1 MPVKALYPGTF
12 DPPTNGHVDLIQRG
26 SKLFDHLTVA
36 ILVNPVKNPLFTVE
50 ERVEMLEE
58 VTGPLGNVSVATFD
72 GLMVEFARKVG
83 AAAVLRGIRAISDYE
98 HEFQMAL
105 MNRRLAPDVET
116 VFLAAGG
123 TLLVCEL
130 ADGEGSFQLWRRH
143 QRAGAAER
151 GEEAARA
158 DQERRVTEWRPRAR
172 RPQAELCAQSEI
184 CQDGRDMTVTAPAKV
199 FADRIGRIEVS
210 ATMAVAAEAAKLRAQ
225 GANLVDFGAGEPHFA
240 TPRHIKDAAIAAIE
254 ANFTRYTVVPGIPD
268 VRKAIVERHACDF
281 GSDYTI
287 DEAVFT
293 SGGKLALFN
302 TIQVLVDHG
311 DEVILPVPYWV
322 SFKDIIQYAGG
333 TVVFLETSEAESF
346 RITADA
352 IEQAITP
359 RTKAIILNSPSN
371 PAGSVVS
378 AGDLERIVHLAHD
391 RGIFLLLDECYV
403 YLNYAGKPV
412 SGGSFTWAKEHI
424 VILGSL
430 SKTYSMTGWRAGYAL
445 AAKPVAAN
453 LSKLQSQSTSNA
465 TSFVQKAAIA
475 ALSGSQE
482 CVAEFRAEFI
492 ELRDYMLAALK
503 KIPGVTCT
511 KPEGAFYV
519 YPNISAY
526 LGKGGIRTAT
536 ELATRLLHEGHVV
549 TVPGEA
555 FGTAEHVRISYP
567 VTRENIDEGTR
578 RMGEFLTGLK

>member
-1 MPVKALYPGTF
+1 
-12 DPPTNGHVDLIQRG
+12 
-26 SKLFDHLTVA
+26 
-36 ILVNPVKNPLFTVE
+36 
-50 ERVEMLEE
+50 
-58 VTGPLGNVSVATFD
+58 
-72 GLMVEFARKVG
+72 
-83 AAAVLRGIRAISDYE
+83 
-98 HEFQMAL
+98 
-105 MNRRLAPDVET
+105 
-116 VFLAAGG
+116 
-123 TLLVCEL
+123 
-130 ADGEGSFQLWRRH
+130 
-143 QRAGAAER
+143 
-151 GEEAARA
+151 
-158 DQERRVTEWRPRAR
+158 
-172 RPQAELCAQSEI
+172 
-184 CQDGRDMTVTAPAKV
+184 MTVTAPAKV

-240 TPRHIKDAAIAAIE
+240 TPRPIKDAAIAAIE
-254 ANFTRYTVVPGIPD
+254 ANFTRYTVVPGIPE

-281 GSDYTI
+281 GTDYAI

-293 SGGKLALFN
+293 AGGKLALFN
-302 TIQVLVDHG
+302 AIQVLVDHG

-333 TVVFLETSEAESF
+333 TVVYLETSEAESF
-346 RITADA
+346 RITANA
-352 IEQAITP
+352 IERAITP

-371 PAGSVVS
+371 PAGSVVT
-378 AGDLERIVHLAHD
+378 AEDLERIVHLAHE

-412 SGGSFTWAKEHI
+412 SGGSFTWAKEHL

-430 SKTYSMTGWRAGYAL
+430 SKTYSMTGWRAGFAL
-445 AAKPVAAN
+445 ASKPVTAN

-465 TSFVQKAAIA
+465 TSFVQKGAIA
-475 ALSGSQE
+475 ALTGSQQ

-492 ELRDYMLAALK
+492 DLRDYMLAKVTA
-503 KIPGVTCT
+503 IPGVTCT

-536 ELATRLLHEGHVV
+536 ELATRLLHEAHVV

-555 FGTAEHVRISYP
+555 FGTGEHIRISYP
-567 VTRENIDEGTR
+567 VTKLNIDEGTR
-578 RMGEFLTGLK
+578 RMGEFLAGLK